1 MPASRGRPAKWKHQP
16 TKQVRIPTIFE
27 AQILEFAM
35 GLDADEANDDVG
47 TTFTEAELKEAIA
60 SVLRRIP
67 PQRRAAQARIFN
79 QLLSHLKGDS

>member
-16 TKQVRIPTIFE
+16 TKQVRIPTVFE

-35 GLDADEANDDVG
+35 GLDADESTDDVG
-47 TTFTEAELKEAIA
+47 TTFTEAEIKEAIA

-67 PQRRAAQARIFN
+67 PDRRAAQARIFN
-79 QLLSHLKGDS
+79 QLLNHLKGDS